1 MQQQAVEAMQPFD
14 LGIFVAPPGSGKTV
28 LGAYMAALRGVNTL
42 VLVHRKPLLDQ
53 WRSQLQRFLGLGAK
67 EVGQIGGGRQKATG
81 CIDVAMI
88 QSLASREGVSDLVGQ
103 YGQVII
109 DECHHAPAL
118 NFERVMREVR
128 AKHVLGLTAT
138 PYRRDGLPRLL
149 HFQCGPV
156 RFQARRGSGG
166 EEPAFT
172 SRLVVRE
179 TRFNGQGT
187 IQDLYGALVADPF
200 RNDLIIRD
208 VRRTLEEGRS
218 PIVLTERREHLDLLA
233 GGLRDAAR
241 HVVVLHGGVS
251 AKLRRAALERLGQV
265 PPDEPRLILA
275 TGRYIGEGFDDP
287 RLDTLFMA
295 MPIAWKGTLIQY
307 AGRLHRE
314 HPGKCEVRIYDY
326 LDDSLPV
333 FRKMFEKR
341 MKGYRAMGYETME
354 EGARMPLFP
363 AGDVIQSDF

>member
-1 MQQQAVEAMQPFD
+1 
-14 LGIFVAPPGSGKTV
+14 
-28 LGAYMAALRGVNTL
+28 
-42 VLVHRKPLLDQ
+42 
-53 WRSQLQRFLGLGAK
+53 
-67 EVGQIGGGRQKATG
+67 
-81 CIDVAMI
+81 MI
-88 QSLASREGVSDLVGQ
+88 QSLVSREGVSDLVGQ
-103 YGQVII
+103 YGQVIV
-109 DECHHAPAL
+109 DECHHAPAVS
-118 NFERVMREVR
+118 FEQVMREVR

-138 PYRRDGLPRLL
+138 PYRRDGLQRLL

-156 RFQARRGSGG
+156 RFQARGGSRGN
-166 EEPAFT
+166 EPAFA
-172 SRLVVRE
+172 SRLVIRE
-179 TRFNGQGT
+179 TRFHGQGT

-233 GGLRDAAR
+233 GALGDAAP

-251 AKLRRAALERLGQV
+251 AKLRRAALERLAQV
-265 PPDEPRLILA
+265 PPNEPRLILA

-314 HPGKCEVRIYDY
+314 HPGKREVRIYDY
-326 LDDSLPV
+326 LDEALPV
-333 FRKMFEKR
+333 FRNMFEKR
-341 MKGYRAMGYETME
+341 LKAYRAMGYETRE
-354 EGARMPLFP
+354 EGARLPLFL
-363 AGDVIQSDF
+363 ADDVTHPDL